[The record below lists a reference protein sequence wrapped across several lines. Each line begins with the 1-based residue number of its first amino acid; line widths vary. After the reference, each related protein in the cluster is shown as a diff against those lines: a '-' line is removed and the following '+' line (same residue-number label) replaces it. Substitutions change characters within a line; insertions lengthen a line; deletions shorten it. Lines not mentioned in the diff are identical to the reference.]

1 MIADGKTQMIAVG
14 KTQITQIHTEKKENS
29 NVLTFFI
36 FCINYL
42 FLNLRYLRH
51 LRICFLFLI
60 FYFLL
65 FTFHFSLLT
74 SAHASDSEG
83 VIRAIEVEG
92 LTRIKGEELID
103 MICLQAGDV
112 IDREVLRTGIKR
124 AFKKGIF
131 LDIKAVAEPYD
142 SGIKLKYIVKEIPV
156 IKRINIKG
164 NKRFS
169 NGKIKEDFIFKE
181 GEDFKEDL
189 LDEARDG
196 LLKFYS
202 RKGFPDV
209 KIKIS
214 VEKDKMP
221 GMVNISLLI
230 EKGEPL
236 IIKSIDILPEVKS
249 RLKISEG
256 DFYDIEQVEDG
267 IKRLKKYYKKQKHIK
282 PVIGPYE
289 FREGEL
295 IIPIVPGPKLEVV
308 FNGNNN
314 FNSKKL
320 LKEIP
325 FLEDGEVTWELLL
338 ESTGRIKKLYQ
349 KKGYDY
355 IEVTGGIETKE
366 DLIIVTFF
374 VFEGKKVVL
383 KEIKFKGVSISPAA
397 IKSII
402 PMEEDE
408 PFDRTLL
415 NVSRESI
422 IGFYNALGYLYADVT
437 EVKKEFLKDGS
448 ELNLIFVVHQGP
460 QIRIRE
466 INIAGNKVVSISEI
480 ERELQI
486 EEEDPYN
493 TIDIGAARY
502 RILSL
507 YNRSGY
513 INAGIDVE
521 SIISSGK
528 AYITFKITE
537 NKPSVFGKIIIRGNE
552 KTKAK
557 IIRRE
562 FTIKEDEP
570 YNYEA
575 LFRTRQRLY
584 KLGLFTDISIKPLE
598 ISSFKKPGK
607 EPDKVYKQDILV
619 DLKEGNPGAI
629 EIGLGYGDYEHFR
642 GFFDIS
648 YNNLGGYNRRI
659 GLRTELSSVE
669 KKYILNFREPWLFN
683 KPSLPL
689 KVFLIKENKRSINID
704 SQEVI
709 YEIDRLSFLIGVEK
723 EFTNRLKGNLNYEY
737 SLVETTDVQPGVILS
752 KEDTGTIGISSI
764 SPSLFYDTRDN
775 PFDPAS
781 GSFSGI
787 VLKFASDAFQSES
800 EFIKAIL
807 QSSWYFQ
814 VRKRLVLAVSL
825 KSGVAYGFGET
836 VDLPVIERFFLGG
849 RTTVRGYAHDTLGP
863 KGVDDTPTGGN
874 AFALANL
881 ELRISVGKGF
891 SVATFIDGGNIWR
904 RARDIEPVLCYT
916 AGVGVR
922 YHTPVGPLRMD
933 YGHKLNKRR
942 GQSAGELHFSFGH
955 AF

>member
-1 MIADGKTQMIAVG
+1 MIKQMNTDKNREMRTKNWYEEI
-14 KTQITQIHTEKKENS
+14 IKKLILLFS
-29 NVLTFFI
+29 
-36 FCINYL
+36 L
-42 FLNLRYLRH
+42 FLTS
-51 LRICFLFLI
+51 CFLFPA
-60 FYFLL
+60 
-65 FTFHFSLLT
+65 FS
-74 SAHASDSEG
+74 SASDLEG
-83 VIRAIEVEG
+83 KIKEIEVEG
-92 LTRIKGEELID
+92 LSRIDHEELID
-103 MICLQAGDV
+103 MICLQVGDV
-112 IDREVLRTGIKR
+112 IDREILRTGIKR

-142 SGIKLKYIVKEIPV
+142 SGIKLKYIVKEVPI

-181 GEDFKEDL
+181 GEDFKEDF

-202 RKGFPDV
+202 MKGFPDV

-214 VEKDKMP
+214 VEKDKTL

-230 EKGEPL
+230 EKGTPL

-256 DFYDIEQVEDG
+256 DFYDIEQVEEG

-314 FNSKKL
+314 FNSKEL

-349 KKGYDY
+349 RKGYDY

-366 DLIIVTFF
+366 DLIIITFF
-374 VFEGKKVVL
+374 IFEGKRVVL
-383 KEIKFKGVSISPAA
+383 KEIKFKGVSISPDA

-408 PFDRTLL
+408 PFDMTLL

-466 INIAGNKVVSISEI
+466 INIVGNEVVSTSKI
-480 ERELQI
+480 EKELQI

-493 TIDIGAARY
+493 TIDIGDARY

-598 ISSFKKPGK
+598 ISSFKKPEK

-689 KVFLIKENKRSINID
+689 KVFLIKENKRSVNLD

-709 YEIDRLSFLIGVEK
+709 YKIDRLSFLIGVEK

-737 SLVETTDVQPGVILS
+737 SLVETTDVKPGTVLS

-775 PFDPAS
+775 PFDPTS
-781 GSFSGI
+781 GSFNGI

-800 EFIKAIL
+800 EFIKATL

-836 VDLPVIERFFLGG
+836 VDLPLIERFFLGG
-849 RTTVRGYAHDTLGP
+849 RTTVRGYDHDTLGP

-881 ELRISVGKGF
+881 ELRISVGRGF

-922 YHTPVGPLRMD
+922 YHTPVGPLRID

-942 GQSAGELHFSFGH
+942 GQSAGELYFSFGH